1 MVGTGKPGPYALA
14 RCDVC
19 TCNRCENGRAR
30 QDASNL
36 ATSIGGA
43 THKCCPQNEC
53 IMQGCL
59 RPVDIR
65 IPKDS
70 LLWPGEEAA
79 VVGGNVLTSQRVTDV
94 ILKCFKAAAASQVG
108 LP

>member
-1 MVGTGKPGPYALA
+1 
-14 RCDVC
+14 
-19 TCNRCENGRAR
+19 
-30 QDASNL
+30 
-36 ATSIGGA
+36 
-43 THKCCPQNEC
+43 
-53 IMQGCL
+53 MQGCL

-108 LP
+108 LERVVSTTEWAAHPVLRSNVFVCNFFCVTHVMR